1 MRKQCVGIEYGSTNL
16 GQKPILYGVRIFFCE
31 WVIKSEVNM
40 RECLYVEHKT
50 KERLKLMK

>member
-1 MRKQCVGIEYGSTNL
+1 MCRDRIWFYIFGPKTSLIWGL
-16 GQKPILYGVRIFFCE
+16 IFFCE